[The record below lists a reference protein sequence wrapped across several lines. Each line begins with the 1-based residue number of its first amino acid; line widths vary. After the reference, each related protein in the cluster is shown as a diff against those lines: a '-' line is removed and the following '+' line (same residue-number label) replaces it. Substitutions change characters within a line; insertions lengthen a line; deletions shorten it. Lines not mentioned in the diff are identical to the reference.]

1 VAKRKLDW
9 TLEQRFGEVVAERRA
24 ELDLN
29 QDELAHR
36 AGLSLSTIQKYEAG
50 EREPRAR
57 AIIQLAEALEI
68 SADSLFRHTRWIR
81 PSIGQKGRF
90 EHTGDTET

>member
-9 TLEQRFGEVVAERRA
+9 TLEKRFGEVVAERRDQ
-24 ELDLN
+24 LDLN
-29 QDELAHR
+29 QEELAHR

-68 SADSLFRHTRWIR
+68 SADRLFRHTHWVR
-81 PSIGQKGRF
+81 PGIGHQGRF
-90 EHTGDTET
+90 EHADPGDT